1 MDFQGIKKQVLSLL
15 GQIYLHE
22 SEDED
27 NYVHVARARLAQ
39 QTISKIEPTG
49 SLSTVM
55 LELKN
60 LKGSPAFKDYFSSHH
75 PESANRHF
83 DNKLK
88 KIWIDCQKCIDDC
101 TKEMK
106 DWEEDLKVRQQT
118 LDAANTHALPILA
131 AIKSQIIS
139 KVQGEDFKF
148 GIFGS
153 SYSIKDEDTG
163 NIYPVPRRVYK
174 IMSLLKDPRFS
185 PAEVLEEINAIRD
198 QAASGYQSSTL
209 YYFGRTQDS
218 TNRFLAELN
227 CEAPAAT
234 H

>member
-1 MDFQGIKKQVLSLL
+1 MDFKNLKKQVLSLL
-15 GQIYLHE
+15 GQIYLYE
-22 SEDED
+22 GEDED
-27 NYVHVARARLAQ
+27 NYVHIARAKLTQRA
-39 QTISKIEPTG
+39 ISKIKPTD
-49 SLSTVM
+49 SLSIII
-55 LELKN
+55 LELEN
-60 LKGSPAFKDYFSSHH
+60 LKGAPAFKDYFSSYH
-75 PESANRHF
+75 PEPANQHF

-106 DWEEDLKVRQQT
+106 DWEQDLKVRQQT
-118 LDAANTHALPILA
+118 LEAANTHALPILA

-139 KVQGEDFKF
+139 KIQGEGFKF

-153 SYSIKDEDTG
+153 SYSIKDEETG

-185 PAEVLEEINAIRD
+185 PAEVLKEINAIKD

-218 TNRFLAELN
+218 TNGFLAELN